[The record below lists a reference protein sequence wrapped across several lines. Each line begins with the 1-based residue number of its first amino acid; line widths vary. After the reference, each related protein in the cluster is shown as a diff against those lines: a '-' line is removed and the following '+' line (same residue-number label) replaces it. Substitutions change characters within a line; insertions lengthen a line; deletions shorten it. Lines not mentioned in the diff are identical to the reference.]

1 MGEFLQMSWNFEKSA
16 NVYGINNW
24 SSGYY
29 RVNAEGHVEVTPY
42 GKDGPTLDLFKLTT
56 DLYDRGITPPILIRL
71 PDIVKSRVDL
81 LSNCFQK
88 AIDDYKYAGS
98 YQGVFPIKVN
108 QQNHLIQEIVDFGR
122 ARRLGLE
129 CGSKPELLIAL
140 ALMTTPDALII
151 CNGFKD
157 VEYIETA
164 LLSQK
169 LGRSTYIVIDRFEEL
184 NMVIKAAKKLSIR
197 PKIGFRA
204 KLNAQGAGKWVESS
218 GARSKFGLTASEIV
232 RGIDILKNEDMLDS
246 LELLHF
252 HIGSQI
258 TSIHAIKSSMK
269 EAARF
274 FAELYSLGAA
284 PKYLDVGGGLGVDYD
299 GSGGGSDNSTNYNEQ
314 EYANDVVSIIQS
326 ICEERKIP
334 CPSIVTEAGRS
345 LVAHS
350 SILIFNIV
358 GENRVSKPDFD
369 APISDKDSRV
379 VKELYDMYKD
389 LKPSNLNEYY
399 NDLMEK
405 KRDTMNMF
413 SYGVLNLEQRAK
425 AEDLHWAIT
434 TKMVKLAKETADA
447 ETIFWDLEKELSDT
461 YFANFSIFQSLPDCW
476 ALDQIFPVM
485 PIHRLNEAPDR
496 RAILVDMTCDSDGK
510 LDKFIDVEAG
520 GTQAYLEV
528 HELKSDEPYYLGV
541 FLTGAYQETLGDL
554 HNLFGDTNA
563 IHVSVSREDG
573 SYTIKGVVEGDSVE
587 EVLSYLEYNKPELVE
602 RIRLSSEQSIAE
614 GKITKQEAKLLMNYY
629 QQALSG
635 YTYLEDPDE

>member
-1 MGEFLQMSWNFEKSA
+1 MTWNHEKSA
-16 NVYGINNW
+16 KLYGINNW

-29 RVNAEGHVEVTPY
+29 RINSSGHVEVTPY
-42 GKDGPTLDLFKLTT
+42 GKDGPTLDLFELTN

-71 PDIVKSRVDL
+71 PDIVKSRVEL

-88 AIDDYKYAGS
+88 AINDYKYSGS

-122 ARRLGLE
+122 ERRLGLE

-140 ALMTTPDALII
+140 ALMATQEALII

-169 LGRSTYIVIDRFEEL
+169 LGRNTYIVIDRYEEL
-184 NMVIKAAKKLSIR
+184 NMVIKAAKKLNIR

-218 GARSKFGLTASEIV
+218 GARSKFGLTPSEIV
-232 RGIDILKNEDMLDS
+232 QGIETLKKEDMLNS

-258 TSIHAIKSSMK
+258 TSIQAIKSSMK

-274 FAELYSLGAA
+274 FAELYALGAS

-299 GSGGGSDNSTNYNEQ
+299 GSGGSSDNSTNYDEQ
-314 EYANDVVSIIQS
+314 EYANDVISIIQS
-326 ICEERKIP
+326 ICEEKKIP
-334 CPSIVTEAGRS
+334 CPNIITEAGRS
-345 LVAHS
+345 LVAYS
-350 SILIFNIV
+350 SILIFNVV
-358 GENRVSKPDFD
+358 GENRVAKPYID
-369 APISDKDSRV
+369 ITITESDSRV
-379 VKELYDMYKD
+379 VKELYDIYND
-389 LKPSNLNEYY
+389 LRPDNLNEYY
-399 NDLMEK
+399 NDLLEK

-413 SYGVLNLEQRAK
+413 SYGVLSLEQRAK

-434 TKMVKLAKETADA
+434 TKMVKLAKENTDA
-447 ETIFWDLEKELSDT
+447 EVIFWDLEKELSDT
-461 YFANFSIFQSLPDCW
+461 YYGNFSIFQSLPDCW

-496 RAILVDMTCDSDGK
+496 RAIIVDMTCDSDGK

-528 HELKSDEPYYLGV
+528 HELKSNEPYYIGV

-563 IHVSVSREDG
+563 VHVSISREDG
-573 SYTIKGVVEGDSVE
+573 KYTIKGVVEGDSVE

-602 RIRLSSEQSIAE
+602 KIRLSSEQSIAE